1 MLQNLH
7 THTKYFD
14 GADTPEEMIITA
26 IEKGFDSIGFSEH
39 TFMTYSPYCEN
50 MTDRTLEYKKE
61 VFELKEKYKDK
72 IKVFCGLEVDM
83 YSDPDMTGYD
93 YLIGSVH
100 YVKRGDEYLHYDTT
114 GDALKKL
121 METHY
126 DNNGLLLAKEYYNTM
141 ANMWHYGDFDIIG
154 HFDIVT
160 KNIETTNLFDV
171 NSKEYLDFAFE
182 AIEALKGKIPFFEV
196 NTGAISRGYRKTPY
210 PSIPIIKEFKR
221 QGFGV
226 VITSDCHDRNHLDCY
241 FNEAAKLLKA
251 CGYKEKY
258 VLTDSGFTVVS
269 L

>member
-26 IEKGFDSIGFSEH
+26 MEKGFDSIGFSEH

-83 YSDPDMTGYD
+83 YSAPDMTGYD

-121 METHY
+121 MKTHY
-126 DNNGLLLAKEYYNTM
+126 DNNGLLLAKDYYNTI
-141 ANMWHYGDFDIIG
+141 AELWQYGNFDIIG

-160 KNIETTNLFDV
+160 KNIEKTALFDI
-171 NSKEYLDFAFE
+171 NSKEYLGFAFE
-182 AIEALKGKIPFFEV
+182 AIEALEGKIPFFEL
-196 NTGAISRGYRKTPY
+196 NTGAISRGYRKAPY
-210 PSIPIIKEFKR
+210 PSVPIIKEFKR
-221 QGFGV
+221 NGFGV
-226 VITSDCHDRNHLDCY
+226 VITSDCHDANHLDCY
-241 FNEAAKLLKA
+241 FKEATELLKS

-258 VLTDSGFTVVS
+258 VLTESGFTAVT